1 MSIFRWHVLTA
12 SPHSCIRSQTKL
24 QFAGQSMMQSYCWL
38 CWQLRSSN
46 VPSAFHD
53 GLSPTIRKVFPGS
66 KTASITIWL
75 QQKPLVC
82 SMHESKGQCI
92 AKALSLHL
100 FQTAVRQRAES
111 APIHAAV
118 DEYII
123 LSLHTD
129 YCDQSAVH
137 SSPCSGRSWMGH
149 GGPLPVWASVN
160 QGGLTCRTCIWFK
173 LKEVITNWKRILQ
186 CRSQTLMWMY
196 WHSICSSHC
205 PPQFCHQMW
214 LMLLSMAVISLQ
226 GNTIYLKRH
235 QLNWGHLEVLT
246 LRCKYFRSWS
256 YITIHS

>member
-1 MSIFRWHVLTA
+1 M
-12 SPHSCIRSQTKL
+12 
-24 QFAGQSMMQSYCWL
+24 
-38 CWQLRSSN
+38 
-46 VPSAFHD
+46 PSAFHD

-92 AKALSLHL
+92 AKAPSLHL

-137 SSPCSGRSWMGH
+137 SSPCSGGSWMGH
-149 GGPLPVWASVN
+149 GGPLPV
-160 QGGLTCRTCIWFK
+160 
-173 LKEVITNWKRILQ
+173 
-186 CRSQTLMWMY
+186 
-196 WHSICSSHC
+196 
-205 PPQFCHQMW
+205 
-214 LMLLSMAVISLQ
+214 
-226 GNTIYLKRH
+226 
-235 QLNWGHLEVLT
+235 
-246 LRCKYFRSWS
+246 
-256 YITIHS
+256 